1 MKESFAYCADRV
13 RDADRDRYLAALFA
27 PADKRGALF
36 ALYAFDVEIVQV
48 RELARELM
56 PGEIRLQWWREVLF
70 GERAGE
76 AAANPVA
83 AALTE
88 IFERY
93 AFIRDP
99 LVDMVEAHRFDIH
112 NEPMASVEELLCYAS
127 RTAGAVF
134 GLAAR
139 LLGGEISQVVTTES
153 GSAQTIADVL
163 SRLPRHAARRQLYVP
178 LDILRHYGVDP
189 EDVFAM
195 RATPALR
202 AALAELRLRARR
214 SLECVVAVQIPET
227 IQPVFLPLAPLR
239 QWLLDM
245 EKPGYDPFQ
254 PPPVAPWRRQWR
266 IWRAAR
272 SFRRI
277 GT

>member
-1 MKESFAYCADRV
+1 V

-88 IFERY
+88 IFGRY

-214 SLECVVAVQIPET
+214 SLEGVVAVEIPET

-245 EKPGYDPFQ
+245 EKAGYDPFQ

>member
-214 SLECVVAVQIPET
+214 SLEGVVAVEIPET

-272 SFRRI
+272 SFR
-277 GT
+277 